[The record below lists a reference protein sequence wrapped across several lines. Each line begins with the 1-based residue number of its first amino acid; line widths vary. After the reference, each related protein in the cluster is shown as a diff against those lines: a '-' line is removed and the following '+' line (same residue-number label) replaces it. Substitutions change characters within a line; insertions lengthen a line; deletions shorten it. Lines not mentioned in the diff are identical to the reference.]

1 MKRRPELV
9 EGSAGYE
16 AAPHQW
22 DFSVRNGAESPIHRA
37 LLCSTGTSCP
47 CGRRLRSNTLLPNCF
62 SRFINVFCYYSGM
75 GTLAKVH
82 QQILDG

>member
-22 DFSVRNGAESPIHRA
+22 GFLARKEGLSPIHRA
-37 LLCSTGTSCP
+37 LLRSTGTSCP
-47 CGRRLRSNTLLPNCF
+47 CGRRL
-62 SRFINVFCYYSGM
+62 
-75 GTLAKVH
+75 
-82 QQILDG
+82 

>member
-9 EGSAGYE
+9 EGSAGCE

-22 DFSVRNGAESPIHRA
+22 GLSARNGAESPIHRA

-47 CGRRLRSNTLLPNCF
+47 CGRRL
-62 SRFINVFCYYSGM
+62 
-75 GTLAKVH
+75 
-82 QQILDG
+82 